1 MKNQIKNIGILA
13 FATLLFASCTNNETL
28 TLTPATAASFMALK
42 EQGIKKN
49 TQNFTATAGAGTI
62 TLTSAKGVVITLN
75 GNALTKN
82 GIPVT
87 GAIDV
92 TFIELFD
99 KGNMLITNKPTMG
112 VMPDGKKSLLKSGGE
127 FFIKASQGGID
138 LVTTGGIQLQVPANL
153 TGTLDTGMTF
163 WAGDTTDAD
172 NLAWVQAVAVPFNVG
187 VGQKEGNV
195 GFNQISYNVT
205 FGNFGWTN
213 IDRFYVDPR
222 PRTTILATV
231 PSGYDSTNSAIYLS
245 YDGEGQNALAKL
257 DTYNTTTNQFSEH
270 YGQIPIGLACHVIFA
285 TADNGNWRYAIKAVT
300 VAAGDIYNFTLAETT
315 VATEAQM
322 VAAINAI
329 Q

>member
-1 MKNQIKNIGILA
+1 MKNQIKKIGLLA
-13 FATLLFASCTNNETL
+13 LATIVFASCTNNDEPAQ
-28 TLTPATAASFMALK
+28 TPPSAAAFKGINEA
-42 EQGIKKN
+42 GIKKN
-49 TQNFTATAGAGTI
+49 TQNFTATAGSGII

-82 GIPVT
+82 GNPVT

-127 FFIKASQGGID
+127 FFIKASQAGVD
-138 LVTTGGIQLQVPANL
+138 LATTGGIQLQVPANL
-153 TGTLDTGMTF
+153 TGTMDAGMTF

-172 NLAWVQAVAVPFNVG
+172 NLAWVRPGTAGAAG
-187 VGQKEGNV
+187 GQKDGNV
-195 GFNQISYNVT
+195 GFNQNSYNVS

-213 IDRFYVDPR
+213 VDKFYSDPR
-222 PRTTILATV
+222 PKTTILAAV
-231 PSGYDSTNSAIYLS
+231 PTGYDNTNSAVYLS

-257 DTYNTTTNQFSEH
+257 DTYNPTTLQFSEH

-285 TADNGNWRYAIKAVT
+285 TEDNGNWRYAIKAVT
-300 VAAGDIYNFTLAETT
+300 VGAGDVYTFTLSETT
-315 VATEAQM
+315 VVTEAQL